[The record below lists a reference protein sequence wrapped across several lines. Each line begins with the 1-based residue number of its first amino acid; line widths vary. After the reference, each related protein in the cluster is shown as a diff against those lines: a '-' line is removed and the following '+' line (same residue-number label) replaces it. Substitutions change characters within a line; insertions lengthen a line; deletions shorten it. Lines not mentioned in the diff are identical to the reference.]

1 MIRSNLFR
9 ILMSLGFV
17 CTLLS
22 GCGKRREVVQYEY
35 FEPGHT
41 CSVGCH
47 DHYYVDRNVIYV
59 KGHRHSRNCGHYWD
73 GSCWRQNRAARL
85 NPRPYSSAPIH
96 LDDRHG
102 HYNQPKPR
110 DRDRYNNRDR
120 TDNRNR
126 HDNRDRHDNRT
137 RNTRRN
143 DDNRRLK
150 DSRGDN
156 DRNRQPN
163 RNRMHQEK
171 VNQTM
176 RQKSSGDRDD

>member
-120 TDNRNR
+120 RNNHDDRRIDNS
-126 HDNRDRHDNRT
+126 
-137 RNTRRN
+137 RRN
-143 DDNRRLK
+143 DDNRR
-150 DSRGDN
+150 SN
-156 DRNRQPN
+156 DRHRQSN
-163 RNRMHQEK
+163 RNRSRASDTRPKK

>member
-120 TDNRNR
+120 RNNHDDRRIDNS
-126 HDNRDRHDNRT
+126 
-137 RNTRRN
+137 RRN
-143 DDNRRLK
+143 DDNRR
-150 DSRGDN
+150 SN
-156 DRNRQPN
+156 DRHRQSN
-163 RNRMHQEK
+163 RNRSRASDTRPEK